1 MSTPANDQGSA
12 LSSVADIEAL
22 ADELSRSADVIHK
35 RIMAEL
41 GKHRG
46 GPVSE
51 ADQTLARALL
61 EDEVLLR
68 QRANALYADAATHV
82 VKSLAASQA
91 QVMQL
96 TADAA
101 EKIRKISRMA
111 DVASLVGGLLTL
123 AGAAATG
130 QAAPIIVAIERVSK
144 QIKKIEASAP
154 NKAA

>member
-1 MSTPANDQGSA
+1 MSTQATDQGPA

-22 ADELSRSADVIHK
+22 ADALSRSADEIHK
-35 RIMAEL
+35 RVMAEIR
-41 GKHRG
+41 KHQG

-51 ADQTLARALL
+51 ADQSLARALL

-96 TADAA
+96 TADAV
-101 EKIRKISRMA
+101 EKIRKISRIA

-144 QIKKIEASAP
+144 QIKKIDASAP

>member
-1 MSTPANDQGSA
+1 MNTQATDQGPA

-22 ADELSRSADVIHK
+22 ADQLSRSADELHK
-35 RIMAEL
+35 RVMAEIR
-41 GKHRG
+41 KHQG

-51 ADQTLARALL
+51 ADKTLARALL

-68 QRANALYADAATHV
+68 QRANGLYADAATYV
-82 VKSLAASQA
+82 VKSLATSQA

-96 TADAA
+96 TVDAT
-101 EKIRKISRMA
+101 EKIRKISRIA

-144 QIKKIEASAP
+144 QIKKIDASAP

>member
-1 MSTPANDQGSA
+1 MSTPATDQGSA

-35 RIMAEL
+35 RVMAEI

-101 EKIRKISRMA
+101 EKIRKISRIA

-144 QIKKIEASAP
+144 QIKKIDASAP